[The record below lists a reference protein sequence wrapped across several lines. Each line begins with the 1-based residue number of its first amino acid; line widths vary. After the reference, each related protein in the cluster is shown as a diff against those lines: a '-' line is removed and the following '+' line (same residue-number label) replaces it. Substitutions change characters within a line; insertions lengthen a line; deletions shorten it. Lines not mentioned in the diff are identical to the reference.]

1 MPIAAVAVLV
11 EATDDVVGHT
21 SVERPIEAAQHVD
34 VVNPHVR
41 LLLPAGRMARSWWSL
56 GFARDRVDLL
66 ESQRSWLSL
75 DYARDDKLKNARDDK
90 LQNARDDKLKN
101 ARDDKLKNARDDKLK
116 NARDDK
122 LNKTFIHQ
130 NKRSPEERIA
140 VGRTRFTPPLPIP

>member
-1 MPIAAVAVLV
+1 
-11 EATDDVVGHT
+11 
-21 SVERPIEAAQHVD
+21 
-34 VVNPHVR
+34 
-41 LLLPAGRMARSWWSL
+41 MARSWWSL

-75 DYARDDKLKNARDDK
+75 DY
-90 LQNARDDKLKN
+90 ARDDKLKN

>member
-1 MPIAAVAVLV
+1 
-11 EATDDVVGHT
+11 
-21 SVERPIEAAQHVD
+21 
-34 VVNPHVR
+34 
-41 LLLPAGRMARSWWSL
+41 MARSWWSL

-75 DYARDDKLKNARDDK
+75 DYARDDKL
-90 LQNARDDKLKN
+90 QN

>member
-1 MPIAAVAVLV
+1 
-11 EATDDVVGHT
+11 
-21 SVERPIEAAQHVD
+21 
-34 VVNPHVR
+34 
-41 LLLPAGRMARSWWSL
+41 MARSWWSL

-101 ARDDKLKNARDDKLK
+101 ARDDKLKNARDDKL
-116 NARDDK
+116 
-122 LNKTFIHQ
+122 NKTFIHQ